1 MDGIL
6 VINKPS
12 GMTSH
17 DVINQLR
24 RILQEKKAGHTGTL
38 DPDATG
44 VLPVCLGKATK
55 IIQFLEDKEKGYE
68 GTITFG
74 VTTDTMDAKGQIIK
88 VSDST
93 QLKQNDVMQIFG
105 NFVGEILQTPPM
117 VSAIKVNGK
126 RLYEIARQGKTID
139 RTPRKIHIYDLQL
152 IRFYEEEIPEIDP
165 LRSFTKI
172 DFRVLCSRGTYVRS
186 LASDVGDSL
195 GCGAHLSRLVRTRSG
210 CFTIDDSI
218 ELEAIRN
225 EPQRA
230 ISALRSIDDALSFMP
245 LITISDFGKKRF
257 VNGVQLDM
265 SDILIN
271 KDVNFDTL
279 VRIHDKMEKLLGIA
293 KVTQSGLDEIVYKP
307 IKVLSQEM
315 DLKI

>member
-93 QLKQNDVMQIFG
+93 QLKQDEVRQVFDSFI
-105 NFVGEILQTPPM
+105 GEIFQIPPM

-139 RTPRKIHIYDLQL
+139 RIPRKIHIDDLQL
-152 IRFYEEEIPEIDP
+152 IRFYEEAIPDIDP

-218 ELEAIRN
+218 ELGAVRN
-225 EPQRA
+225 EPQIA
-230 ISALRSIDDALSFMP
+230 VSALRSIDDALSFMP
-245 LITISDFGKKRF
+245 SIAISDPDRRKFL
-257 VNGVQLDM
+257 NGVQIDL
-265 SDILIN
+265 SDDLVHNNEI
-271 KDVNFDTL
+271 KPDAL
-279 VRIHDKMEKLLGIA
+279 VRIHDMTETLLGIA
-293 KVTQSGLDEIVYKP
+293 KVTQLKTAFKP
-307 IKVLSQEM
+307 IKVLSQER
-315 DLKI
+315 I